1 MIIYS
6 TPAFII
12 GDSAEEFCL
21 PLIAYT
27 LYVGLKSITTRT
39 PITGSQA
46 FLIGLTA
53 AAVLWIK
60 YTMVGFYIGWIIVL
74 IYIYIK
80 NKWQSKIVS
89 TIGFAIAG
97 LIALTLPIFA
107 YFSYH
112 NALGTMLNV
121 YFFDNAKYYSGYTDL
136 LNLLYCIKNN
146 IVGSYQNNFY
156 LWILIISGI
165 AFAGLK
171 KVSTYMFLPLI
182 TLVIFIFIRLAML
195 YYSFILA
202 VFAPLGIILLMN
214 LFRNTKAFF
223 SYSIASLI
231 TLNIIY
237 NTISGTYIFKSTE
250 VLAQHQFDKII
261 QSEANPTLLNYG
273 FLDGGFYTYS
283 GIIPSNRF
291 FCRLNIPIPE
301 MMQEQDSIIANQ
313 GVQFIVTRAIPD
325 LSKFNTNNEFI
336 GYKKVAV
343 IRQPLENG
351 LDAIYTLHKRI
362 ANTEVSK

>member
-1 MIIYS
+1 
-6 TPAFII
+6 
-12 GDSAEEFCL
+12 
-21 PLIAYT
+21 
-27 LYVGLKSITTRT
+27 
-39 PITGSQA
+39 
-46 FLIGLTA
+46 
-53 AAVLWIK
+53 
-60 YTMVGFYIGWIIVL
+60 
-74 IYIYIK
+74 
-80 NKWQSKIVS
+80 
-89 TIGFAIAG
+89 
-97 LIALTLPIFA
+97 
-107 YFSYH
+107 
-112 NALGTMLNV
+112 MLNV

-146 IVGSYQNNFY
+146 IVGSYQNNIY
-156 LWILIISGI
+156 LWILIICGI

-171 KVSTYMFLPLI
+171 KTSTYMFLPLI
-182 TLVIFIFIRLAML
+182 TLVIFIFIRLAMP

-202 VFAPLGIILLMN
+202 VFAPLGIILLMS

-291 FCRLNIPIPE
+291 FCRLNIPISE
-301 MMQEQDSIIANQ
+301 MKQEQDSIIANQ
-313 GVQFIVTRAIPD
+313 SVQFIVTREIPD
-325 LSKFNTNNEFI
+325 LPKFNTKEEFI
-336 GYKKVAV
+336 GYNKIATV
-343 IRQPLENG
+343 RQPLETG

-362 ANTEVSK
+362 ANPEISE